1 MASII
6 ELADRLW
13 TGKDST
19 EDPQHHPFAAL
30 DAIEEITAGVG
41 FYKGFVN
48 LTVLR
53 TEEGVVLI
61 DTGSFLPAQHERSF
75 AGVRSFA
82 SEPVHTAIYT
92 HGHVDHAYGL
102 PPFLREA
109 ESKGWGRPRVIGH
122 RAVAPRMQRYTE
134 TAGYNGIINSRQF
147 GQRIQWPT
155 DPLPPTLAYSE
166 RLDVRVGEHELR
178 LVHARGETDDHTWV
192 FLPGSRVLCTG
203 DLFIWAAPNAGNPQ
217 KVQRFAIEWATAL
230 RQMAALEPEILLPG
244 HGLPVIGAARVREA
258 LLDTARYLESLY
270 EQTRAAMN
278 QGATLYEILEH
289 VRPPAELAAKP
300 FLKPVYDEPD
310 FIVRN
315 VYRCLGGWYSGV
327 PSELKPAPR
336 RQQAREIA
344 SLAGGV
350 GRLLARAREC
360 AADGDLT
367 IACHLVDWAAE
378 AEPESGEVHQ
388 LRAEVYGRRAF
399 AEPSTMSK
407 GIFGAAARDST
418 ERRSAGGA

>member
-1 MASII
+1 MASLA

-13 TGKDST
+13 TGESST
-19 EDPQHHPFAAL
+19 EDPEHHPFAAL
-30 DAIEEITAGVG
+30 DRVEEISNGVA

-53 TEEGVVLI
+53 TEAGLVLI

-82 SEPVHTAIYT
+82 PDAVHTAIYT

-109 ESKGWGRPRVIGH
+109 ESKGWERPRVIGH
-122 RAVAPRMQRYTE
+122 EAVAPRMRRYVETE
-134 TAGYNGIINSRQF
+134 GYNSIINSRQF
-147 GQRIQWPT
+147 GGRIRWPT
-155 DPLPPTLAYSE
+155 DPLPPTLSYGD
-166 RLDVRVGEHELR
+166 RLDLRVGEHEIR

-192 FLPGSRVLCTG
+192 FVPAARVLCTG

-217 KVQRFAIEWATAL
+217 KVQRYASDWAAAL
-230 RQMAALEPEILLPG
+230 RRMAALEPEFLLPG

-258 LLDTARYLESLY
+258 LLDTADYLESLY
-270 EQTRAAMN
+270 AQTLSAMN

-300 FLKPVYDEPD
+300 YLRPVYDEPD

-315 VYRCLGGWYSGV
+315 VYRCLGGWYSGI
-327 PSELKPAPR
+327 PSELKPSPR
-336 RQQAREIA
+336 AQQAREIA
-344 SLAGGV
+344 TLAGGV
-350 GRLLARAREC
+350 GRLLERAREC
-360 AADGDLT
+360 AEAGDL
-367 IACHLVDWAAE
+367 AMASHLVDWAAD

-388 LRAEVYGRRAF
+388 LRAEVYGRRTL
-399 AEPSTMSK
+399 AEPSTMSR
-407 GIFGAAARDST
+407 GIFGAAARDS
-418 ERRSAGGA
+418 RQRLGGGES